1 MADHDRPTPIDGMRR
16 VSVRPGDSLAPVAGD
31 KDEASVPSTPSTKAA
46 KAARFGRATIVLAAL
61 VATAT
66 VGGGG
71 AWLAGRGTESTDDAQ
86 VEGHVVSVSARTS
99 GQIARVL
106 VKDNQLVKEGDV
118 LVELDATE
126 LAAREDAARADL
138 ASAKAAAQA
147 ARAQLALTE
156 RSISATMK
164 QARGELTHASAGLT
178 GSRATVAQAQADID
192 MAASR
197 LRLAHV
203 ELARAQKLFA
213 DAAISRADLD
223 AQQAAFDQATS
234 ALTNARARL
243 DSASAGTSGWGGA
256 IEIASGRMAAAGA
269 GPDQLE
275 VGRANVALADAHVQ
289 QTEVAVRLAE
299 IARSYAVIRAPLSG
313 VVARRVAEPGQTAS
327 PDRPLLAIIPQDDV
341 WIVANF
347 REDQIARMTPGQPV
361 KLRIDAFG
369 RRELTGSVDSIAG
382 ASGARFALLPPD
394 NASGN
399 FIKVTQ
405 RIPVLV
411 RVDGS
416 REGLRPGMSAYVTV
430 VVDARS
436 PAR

>member
-1 MADHDRPTPIDGMRR
+1 MPHHDRPTPIDGMRR
-16 VSVRPGDSLAPVAGD
+16 ASRPVDSLAPVAGD
-31 KDEASVPSTPSTKAA
+31 AADAPPSTPRSKTV
-46 KAARFGRATIVLAAL
+46 RFGRATMVLAAL
-61 VATAT
+61 VVTASI
-66 VGGGG
+66 GGGG

-86 VEGHVVSVSARTS
+86 VEGHVVSISARTS

-106 VKDNQLVKEGDV
+106 VRDNQIVKEGDV

-147 ARAQLALTE
+147 ARAQLSLTE
-156 RSISATMK
+156 RSISATLK

-192 MAASR
+192 AAESR
-197 LRLAHV
+197 LRLAQV
-203 ELARAQKLFA
+203 ELTRTQKLFA
-213 DAAISRADLD
+213 DGAISRAALD

-234 ALTNARARL
+234 ALANARARL
-243 DSASAGTSGWGGA
+243 ASASAGTSGWGGA

-289 QTEVAVRLAE
+289 QAEVALHLAE
-299 IARSYAVIRAPLSG
+299 IARSYAVIRAPMGGMIS
-313 VVARRVAEPGQTAS
+313 RRVAEPGQTVS
-327 PDRPLLAIIPQDDV
+327 PDRPLFAIIPQDDV

-347 REDQIARMTPGQPV
+347 REDQIERMTPGQPV

-369 RRELTGSVDSIAG
+369 RRELTGTVDSVAG

-405 RIPVLV
+405 RIPVMV
-411 RVDGS
+411 RVDGAFGDL
-416 REGLRPGMSAYVTV
+416 RLRPGMSAYVTV
-430 VVDARS
+430 IVDARA
-436 PAR
+436 PTR